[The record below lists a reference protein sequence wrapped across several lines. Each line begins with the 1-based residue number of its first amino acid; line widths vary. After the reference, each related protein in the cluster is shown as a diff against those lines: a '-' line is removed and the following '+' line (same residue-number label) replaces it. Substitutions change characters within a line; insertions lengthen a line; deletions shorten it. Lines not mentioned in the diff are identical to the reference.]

1 MTAPPGNLAD
11 RPATPADLLRPPPEF
26 ADPPA
31 LEDAALGLNPDGH
44 PHDLLSEL
52 LRSVRL
58 SGERIVAYAPPRTFS
73 ISFADIGSLQANSRF
88 GSAATRT
95 SSA

>member
-1 MTAPPGNLAD
+1 MQASDWWLHS
-11 RPATPADLLRPPPEF
+11 LF

-31 LEDAALGLNPDGH
+31 LEDAALGLDPDGH